1 MARISKPGLDY
12 FPLDVNFFQDRKVR
26 RISNRHHAAGIAALT
41 SLLCLIYKEK
51 GFYVAWN
58 QDTLFD
64 ISQEVCCEE
73 EEMQAII
80 DDCLSV
86 GLFDTYIYKEY
97 GILTS
102 QAIQEQ
108 YHKIIT
114 DSRRKYKLPLE
125 RFWLIKEGEDGTENN
140 SAEIRNNINSKGTEV
155 YEAESHIVGAEVN
168 AIKTRIN
175 ITATEVTKTKT
186 GIGTTGTNI
195 HAAGTGINATKTVTD
210 EAAMK
215 INAAKNREIAATI
228 PQTKQETDTEI
239 ESKSETDTEI
249 KSKPERERERDKER
263 ERQSKTENEWEK
275 DREQPPV
282 PSNGVFQAAP
292 VAVKGLSLEISSG
305 KRGEENKEE
314 RRNEGIDQK
323 GETRYNGTQYERNQ
337 QEEAKHNGTQY
348 ERNQQEEAK
357 YNGTQY
363 ERSQQEEAKYNGTQY
378 ERNQQEEAK
387 HNGTQY
393 ERNQQEEAKYN
404 GTQYERSQQEEAKY
418 NGTQYERNQQEEAK
432 HNGTQYERNQQEEA
446 KHNGTQYERSQQE
459 EAPNENTA
467 SGGFSESL
475 LRLNMDA
482 IGIRNEPTVKAILAL
497 ARRRKLGGPCGT
509 LWKVLSSE
517 YRSTLLKK
525 NEPGDYILWAL
536 NHSAEFEDTYN
547 GILKKR
553 VRGR

>member
-125 RFWLIKEGEDGTENN
+125 QFWLIKEGEDGTENN

-168 AIKTRIN
+168 AIKTGIN

-186 GIGTTGTNI
+186 GIDTTGTNI

-249 KSKPERERERDKER
+249 KSKPERERDKER

-323 GETRYNGTQYERNQ
+323 GETRYNGIQYERNQ
-337 QEEAKHNGTQY
+337 LEEAKH
-348 ERNQQEEAK
+348 
-357 YNGTQY
+357 
-363 ERSQQEEAKYNGTQY
+363 NGTQY

-404 GTQYERSQQEEAKY
+404 GTQYERNQQEEAKHNGTQYERNQQEEAKY

-459 EAPNENTA
+459 EAPNESTA

>member
-51 GFYVAWN
+51 GFYIAWN

-125 RFWLIKEGEDGTENN
+125 QFWLIKEGEDGTENN

-155 YEAESHIVGAEVN
+155 DEAESHIVGAEVN
-168 AIKTRIN
+168 AIKTGIN

-186 GIGTTGTNI
+186 GIDTTGTNI

-210 EAAMK
+210 ESAMK

-249 KSKPERERERDKER
+249 KSKPERERDKER

-323 GETRYNGTQYERNQ
+323 GETRYNGIQYERNQ
-337 QEEAKHNGTQY
+337 LEEAKHNGTQY
-348 ERNQQEEAK
+348 ERKQQEEAK
-357 YNGTQY
+357 N
-363 ERSQQEEAKYNGTQY
+363 
-378 ERNQQEEAK
+378 
-387 HNGTQY
+387 
-393 ERNQQEEAKYN
+393 
-404 GTQYERSQQEEAKY
+404 
-418 NGTQYERNQQEEAK
+418 
-432 HNGTQYERNQQEEA
+432 NGTQYERNQQEEA

-459 EAPNENTA
+459 EAPNESTA

>member
-86 GLFDTYIYKEY
+86 GLFDTYIYNEY

-125 RFWLIKEGEDGTENN
+125 RFWLIKEEKDGTGNN
-140 SAEIRNNINSKGTEV
+140 SADIRSNINSKGTEV
-155 YEAESHIVGAEVN
+155 DEAENKIVDAGVN
-168 AIKTRIN
+168 TTKTGVN
-175 ITATEVTKTKT
+175 ITATEVTKTKP
-186 GIGTTGTNI
+186 GIGTTGTNIHAAGTDI

-210 EAAMK
+210 GAAMK

-249 KSKPERERERDKER
+249 QSKPKREMENDIKPEREKDKER

-282 PSNGVFQAAP
+282 PSNGVSQAAP

-305 KRGEENKEE
+305 KREEENKEE
-314 RRNEGIDQK
+314 RRNGGIDQK
-323 GETRYNGTQYERNQ
+323 GEARYNGTQYERNQLEEPKHNGTQYERNQ
-337 QEEAKHNGTQY
+337 QEEPKHNGTQY
-348 ERNQQEEAK
+348 ERNQQEEA
-357 YNGTQY
+357 
-363 ERSQQEEAKYNGTQY
+363 
-378 ERNQQEEAK
+378 
-387 HNGTQY
+387 
-393 ERNQQEEAKYN
+393 
-404 GTQYERSQQEEAKY
+404 
-418 NGTQYERNQQEEAK
+418 
-432 HNGTQYERNQQEEA
+432 
-446 KHNGTQYERSQQE
+446 
-459 EAPNENTA
+459 PNESIA

-482 IGIRNEPTVKAILAL
+482 IGIRNEQTVKGILAL

-536 NHSAEFEDTYN
+536 NHPAEFEDTYT

>member
-125 RFWLIKEGEDGTENN
+125 QFWLIKEGEDGTENN

-168 AIKTRIN
+168 AIKTGIN

-210 EAAMK
+210 ESAMK
-215 INAAKNREIAATI
+215 INAAKKREIAATI

-249 KSKPERERERDKER
+249 KSKPERERDKER

-275 DREQPPV
+275 DREQLPV

-323 GETRYNGTQYERNQ
+323 GETRYNGIQYERNQ
-337 QEEAKHNGTQY
+337 LEEAKYNGTQY

-363 ERSQQEEAKYNGTQY
+363 ERSQQEK
-378 ERNQQEEAK
+378 
-387 HNGTQY
+387 
-393 ERNQQEEAKYN
+393 
-404 GTQYERSQQEEAKY
+404 
-418 NGTQYERNQQEEAK
+418 
-432 HNGTQYERNQQEEA
+432 
-446 KHNGTQYERSQQE
+446 
-459 EAPNENTA
+459 APNESTA

>member
-1 MARISKPGLDY
+1 MNRYLPIRQVYAREVLDSRGNPTVETEVTVGEGIVGKDGY
-12 FPLDVNFFQDRKVR
+12 TGKSIVPSGASTGKYEALELRDKENRYCGQGVLKAVENVNDKLAECILGENVLNQ
-26 RISNRHHAAGIAALT
+26 RHI
-41 SLLCLIYKEK
+41 
-51 GFYVAWN
+51 
-58 QDTLFD
+58 DTL
-64 ISQEVCCEE
+64 
-73 EEMQAII
+73 
-80 DDCLSV
+80 L
-86 GLFDTYIYKEY
+86 K
-97 GILTS
+97 
-102 QAIQEQ
+102 
-108 YHKIIT
+108 
-114 DSRRKYKLPLE
+114 R
-125 RFWLIKEGEDGTENN
+125 EDGTENN

-155 YEAESHIVGAEVN
+155 DEAESHIVGAEVN
-168 AIKTRIN
+168 AIKTGIN

-186 GIGTTGTNI
+186 GIDTTGTNI

-210 EAAMK
+210 ESAMK
-215 INAAKNREIAATI
+215 INAAKKREIAATI

-249 KSKPERERERDKER
+249 KSKPERERDKER

-275 DREQPPV
+275 DREQLPV

-323 GETRYNGTQYERNQ
+323 GETRYNGIQYERNQ
-337 QEEAKHNGTQY
+337 LEEAKYNGTQY

-363 ERSQQEEAKYNGTQY
+363 ERSQQEK
-378 ERNQQEEAK
+378 
-387 HNGTQY
+387 
-393 ERNQQEEAKYN
+393 
-404 GTQYERSQQEEAKY
+404 
-418 NGTQYERNQQEEAK
+418 
-432 HNGTQYERNQQEEA
+432 
-446 KHNGTQYERSQQE
+446 
-459 EAPNENTA
+459 APNESTA

>member
-51 GFYVAWN
+51 GFYIAWN

-125 RFWLIKEGEDGTENN
+125 QFWLIKEGEDGTENN

-155 YEAESHIVGAEVN
+155 DEAESHIVGAEVN
-168 AIKTRIN
+168 AIKTGIN

-186 GIGTTGTNI
+186 GIDTTGTNI

-210 EAAMK
+210 ESAMK

-337 QEEAKHNGTQY
+337 L
-348 ERNQQEEAK
+348 
-357 YNGTQY
+357 
-363 ERSQQEEAKYNGTQY
+363 
-378 ERNQQEEAK
+378 
-387 HNGTQY
+387 
-393 ERNQQEEAKYN
+393 
-404 GTQYERSQQEEAKY
+404 
-418 NGTQYERNQQEEAK
+418 EEAK

-459 EAPNENTA
+459 EAPNESTA

>member
-125 RFWLIKEGEDGTENN
+125 RFWLIKEEKDGTGNN
-140 SAEIRNNINSKGTEV
+140 SADIRSNINSKGTEV
-155 YEAESHIVGAEVN
+155 DEAENKIVDAGVN
-168 AIKTRIN
+168 TTKTGVN
-175 ITATEVTKTKT
+175 ITATEVTKTKP
-186 GIGTTGTNI
+186 GIGTTGTNIHAAGTDI

-210 EAAMK
+210 GAAMK

-282 PSNGVFQAAP
+282 PSNGVSQAAP

-305 KRGEENKEE
+305 KREEENKEE
-314 RRNEGIDQK
+314 RRNGGIDQK
-323 GETRYNGTQYERNQ
+323 GEARYNGTQYERNQLEEPKHNGTQYERNQ
-337 QEEAKHNGTQY
+337 QEEPKHNGTQY
-348 ERNQQEEAK
+348 ERNQQEEA
-357 YNGTQY
+357 
-363 ERSQQEEAKYNGTQY
+363 
-378 ERNQQEEAK
+378 
-387 HNGTQY
+387 
-393 ERNQQEEAKYN
+393 
-404 GTQYERSQQEEAKY
+404 
-418 NGTQYERNQQEEAK
+418 
-432 HNGTQYERNQQEEA
+432 
-446 KHNGTQYERSQQE
+446 
-459 EAPNENTA
+459 PNESIA

-482 IGIRNEPTVKAILAL
+482 IGIRNEQTVKGILAL

-536 NHSAEFEDTYN
+536 NHPAEFEDTYT

>member
-51 GFYVAWN
+51 GFYIAWN

-125 RFWLIKEGEDGTENN
+125 QFWLIKEGEDGTENN

-155 YEAESHIVGAEVN
+155 DEAESHIVGAEVN
-168 AIKTRIN
+168 AIKTGIN

-186 GIGTTGTNI
+186 GIDTTGTNI

-210 EAAMK
+210 ESAMK

-323 GETRYNGTQYERNQ
+323 GETRYNGIQYERNQ
-337 QEEAKHNGTQY
+337 L
-348 ERNQQEEAK
+348 
-357 YNGTQY
+357 
-363 ERSQQEEAKYNGTQY
+363 EEAKYNGTQY

-387 HNGTQY
+387 H
-393 ERNQQEEAKYN
+393 
-404 GTQYERSQQEEAKY
+404 

-459 EAPNENTA
+459 EAPNESTA

>member
-41 SLLCLIYKEK
+41 SLLCLIFKEK

-125 RFWLIKEGEDGTENN
+125 QFWLIKEGEDGTENN

-168 AIKTRIN
+168 AIKTGIN

-186 GIGTTGTNI
+186 GIDTTGTNI

-323 GETRYNGTQYERNQ
+323 GETRYNGIQYERNQ
-337 QEEAKHNGTQY
+337 L
-348 ERNQQEEAK
+348 EEAK

-363 ERSQQEEAKYNGTQY
+363 ERSQLEEAKHNGTQY

-393 ERNQQEEAKYN
+393 ERNQQEEA
-404 GTQYERSQQEEAKY
+404 
-418 NGTQYERNQQEEAK
+418 
-432 HNGTQYERNQQEEA
+432 
-446 KHNGTQYERSQQE
+446 
-459 EAPNENTA
+459 PNESTA

>member
-51 GFYVAWN
+51 GFYIAWN

-125 RFWLIKEGEDGTENN
+125 QFWLIKEGEDGTENN

-168 AIKTRIN
+168 AIKTGIN

-186 GIGTTGTNI
+186 GIDTTGTNI

-215 INAAKNREIAATI
+215 INAAKKREIAATI

-323 GETRYNGTQYERNQ
+323 GETRYNGIQYERNQ
-337 QEEAKHNGTQY
+337 LEEAKHNGTQY

-357 YNGTQY
+357 HNGTQY

-393 ERNQQEEAKYN
+393 ER
-404 GTQYERSQQEEAKY
+404 
-418 NGTQYERNQQEEAK
+418 
-432 HNGTQYERNQQEEA
+432 
-446 KHNGTQYERSQQE
+446 SQQE
-459 EAPNENTA
+459 EAPNESTA

-536 NHSAEFEDTYN
+536 NHPAEFEDTYT

>member
-1 MARISKPGLDY
+1 
-12 FPLDVNFFQDRKVR
+12 
-26 RISNRHHAAGIAALT
+26 
-41 SLLCLIYKEK
+41 
-51 GFYVAWN
+51 
-58 QDTLFD
+58 
-64 ISQEVCCEE
+64 
-73 EEMQAII
+73 
-80 DDCLSV
+80 
-86 GLFDTYIYKEY
+86 
-97 GILTS
+97 
-102 QAIQEQ
+102 
-108 YHKIIT
+108 
-114 DSRRKYKLPLE
+114 
-125 RFWLIKEGEDGTENN
+125 
-140 SAEIRNNINSKGTEV
+140 
-155 YEAESHIVGAEVN
+155 
-168 AIKTRIN
+168 
-175 ITATEVTKTKT
+175 
-186 GIGTTGTNI
+186 
-195 HAAGTGINATKTVTD
+195 
-210 EAAMK
+210 MK

-249 KSKPERERERDKER
+249 KSKPERERDKER

-323 GETRYNGTQYERNQ
+323 GETRYNGIQYERNQ
-337 QEEAKHNGTQY
+337 LEEAKHNGTQY

-357 YNGTQY
+357 
-363 ERSQQEEAKYNGTQY
+363 
-378 ERNQQEEAK
+378 
-387 HNGTQY
+387 H
-393 ERNQQEEAKYN
+393 N

-459 EAPNENTA
+459 EAPNESTA

>member
-51 GFYVAWN
+51 GFYIAWN

-168 AIKTRIN
+168 AIKTGIN

-186 GIGTTGTNI
+186 GIDTTGTNI

-215 INAAKNREIAATI
+215 INAAKKREIAATI

-249 KSKPERERERDKER
+249 KSKPERERDKER

-275 DREQPPV
+275 DREQLPV

-337 QEEAKHNGTQY
+337 L
-348 ERNQQEEAK
+348 
-357 YNGTQY
+357 
-363 ERSQQEEAKYNGTQY
+363 EEAKYNGTQY

-393 ERNQQEEAKYN
+393 ERSQLEEAKY
-404 GTQYERSQQEEAKY
+404 
-418 NGTQYERNQQEEAK
+418 
-432 HNGTQYERNQQEEA
+432 NGTQYERNQQEEA

-459 EAPNENTA
+459 EAPNESTA

>member
-363 ERSQQEEAKYNGTQY
+363 ERSQQEEA
-378 ERNQQEEAK
+378 
-387 HNGTQY
+387 
-393 ERNQQEEAKYN
+393 
-404 GTQYERSQQEEAKY
+404 
-418 NGTQYERNQQEEAK
+418 
-432 HNGTQYERNQQEEA
+432 
-446 KHNGTQYERSQQE
+446 
-459 EAPNENTA
+459 PNENTA

>member
-125 RFWLIKEGEDGTENN
+125 QFWLIKEGEDGTENN

-168 AIKTRIN
+168 AIKTGIN

-186 GIGTTGTNI
+186 GIDTTGTNI

-215 INAAKNREIAATI
+215 INAAKKREFAATI

-323 GETRYNGTQYERNQ
+323 GETRYNGIQYERNQ
-337 QEEAKHNGTQY
+337 L
-348 ERNQQEEAK
+348 EEAK

-363 ERSQQEEAKYNGTQY
+363 ERSQQEEAKHNGTQC
-378 ERNQQEEAK
+378 ERNQLEEAK

-393 ERNQQEEAKYN
+393 ERN
-404 GTQYERSQQEEAKY
+404 
-418 NGTQYERNQQEEAK
+418 
-432 HNGTQYERNQQEEA
+432 
-446 KHNGTQYERSQQE
+446 QQE

-517 YRSTLLKK
+517 YRSPLLKK

>member
-125 RFWLIKEGEDGTENN
+125 QFWLIKEGEDGTENN

-155 YEAESHIVGAEVN
+155 DEAESHIVGAEVN
-168 AIKTRIN
+168 AIKTGIN

-186 GIGTTGTNI
+186 GIDTTGTNI

-210 EAAMK
+210 ESAMK

-305 KRGEENKEE
+305 KREEENKEE
-314 RRNEGIDQK
+314 RRNGGIDQK
-323 GETRYNGTQYERNQ
+323 GEAR
-337 QEEAKHNGTQY
+337 
-348 ERNQQEEAK
+348 
-357 YNGTQY
+357 
-363 ERSQQEEAKYNGTQY
+363 
-378 ERNQQEEAK
+378 
-387 HNGTQY
+387 
-393 ERNQQEEAKYN
+393 
-404 GTQYERSQQEEAKY
+404 Y

-497 ARRRKLGGPCGT
+497 ARRRNLGGPCGT

>member
-125 RFWLIKEGEDGTENN
+125 RFWLIKEEKDGTGNN
-140 SAEIRNNINSKGTEV
+140 FADIRSNINSKGTEV
-155 YEAESHIVGAEVN
+155 DEAENKIVDAGVN
-168 AIKTRIN
+168 TTKTGVN
-175 ITATEVTKTKT
+175 ITATEVTKTKP
-186 GIGTTGTNI
+186 GIGTTGTNIHAAGTDI

-210 EAAMK
+210 GAAMK

-249 KSKPERERERDKER
+249 QSKPKREMENDIKPEREKDKER

-282 PSNGVFQAAP
+282 PSNGVSQAAP

-305 KRGEENKEE
+305 KREEENKEE
-314 RRNEGIDQK
+314 RRNGGIDQK
-323 GETRYNGTQYERNQ
+323 GEARYNGTQYERNQ
-337 QEEAKHNGTQY
+337 LEEPKHNGTQY
-348 ERNQQEEAK
+348 ERNQQEEA
-357 YNGTQY
+357 
-363 ERSQQEEAKYNGTQY
+363 
-378 ERNQQEEAK
+378 
-387 HNGTQY
+387 
-393 ERNQQEEAKYN
+393 
-404 GTQYERSQQEEAKY
+404 
-418 NGTQYERNQQEEAK
+418 
-432 HNGTQYERNQQEEA
+432 
-446 KHNGTQYERSQQE
+446 
-459 EAPNENTA
+459 PNESIA

>member
-86 GLFDTYIYKEY
+86 GLFDTYICKEY

-125 RFWLIKEGEDGTENN
+125 RFWLIKEEKDGTGNN
-140 SAEIRNNINSKGTEV
+140 SADIRSNINSKGTEV
-155 YEAESHIVGAEVN
+155 DEAENKIVDAGVN
-168 AIKTRIN
+168 TTKTGVN
-175 ITATEVTKTKT
+175 ITATEVTKTKP
-186 GIGTTGTNI
+186 GIGTTGTNIHAAGTDI

-210 EAAMK
+210 GAAMK

-249 KSKPERERERDKER
+249 QSKPKREMENDIKPEREKDKER

-282 PSNGVFQAAP
+282 PSNGVSQAAP

-305 KRGEENKEE
+305 KREEENKEE
-314 RRNEGIDQK
+314 RRNGGIDQK
-323 GETRYNGTQYERNQ
+323 GEARYNGTQYERNQLEEPKHNGTQYERNQ
-337 QEEAKHNGTQY
+337 QEEPKHNGTQY
-348 ERNQQEEAK
+348 ERNQQEEA
-357 YNGTQY
+357 
-363 ERSQQEEAKYNGTQY
+363 
-378 ERNQQEEAK
+378 
-387 HNGTQY
+387 
-393 ERNQQEEAKYN
+393 
-404 GTQYERSQQEEAKY
+404 
-418 NGTQYERNQQEEAK
+418 
-432 HNGTQYERNQQEEA
+432 
-446 KHNGTQYERSQQE
+446 
-459 EAPNENTA
+459 PNESIA

-482 IGIRNEPTVKAILAL
+482 IGIRNEQTVKGILAL

-536 NHSAEFEDTYN
+536 NHPAEFEDTYT

>member
-210 EAAMK
+210 ESAMK

-348 ERNQQEEAK
+348 ER
-357 YNGTQY
+357 
-363 ERSQQEEAKYNGTQY
+363 
-378 ERNQQEEAK
+378 
-387 HNGTQY
+387 
-393 ERNQQEEAKYN
+393 
-404 GTQYERSQQEEAKY
+404 
-418 NGTQYERNQQEEAK
+418 
-432 HNGTQYERNQQEEA
+432 
-446 KHNGTQYERSQQE
+446 SQQE
-459 EAPNENTA
+459 EAPNESTA

-497 ARRRKLGGPCGT
+497 ARRRNLGGPCGT

>member
-51 GFYVAWN
+51 GFYIAWN

-125 RFWLIKEGEDGTENN
+125 RFWLIKEEKDGTGNN
-140 SAEIRNNINSKGTEV
+140 SADIRSNINSKGTEV
-155 YEAESHIVGAEVN
+155 DEAENKIVDAGVN
-168 AIKTRIN
+168 TTKTGVN

-186 GIGTTGTNI
+186 GIDTTGTNI

-210 EAAMK
+210 GAAMK

-305 KRGEENKEE
+305 KREEENKEE
-314 RRNEGIDQK
+314 RRNGGIDQK
-323 GETRYNGTQYERNQ
+323 GEARY
-337 QEEAKHNGTQY
+337 
-348 ERNQQEEAK
+348 
-357 YNGTQY
+357 
-363 ERSQQEEAKYNGTQY
+363 
-378 ERNQQEEAK
+378 
-387 HNGTQY
+387 
-393 ERNQQEEAKYN
+393 
-404 GTQYERSQQEEAKY
+404 
-418 NGTQYERNQQEEAK
+418 
-432 HNGTQYERNQQEEA
+432 NGTQYERNQQEEA

-459 EAPNENTA
+459 EAPNESTA

-482 IGIRNEPTVKAILAL
+482 IGIRNEQTVKGILAL

>member
-51 GFYVAWN
+51 GFYIAWN

-168 AIKTRIN
+168 AIKTGIN

-186 GIGTTGTNI
+186 GIDTTGTNI

-215 INAAKNREIAATI
+215 INAAKKREIAATI

-249 KSKPERERERDKER
+249 KSKPERERDKER
-263 ERQSKTENEWEK
+263 ERQSQTENEWEK
-275 DREQPPV
+275 DREQLPV

-337 QEEAKHNGTQY
+337 L
-348 ERNQQEEAK
+348 
-357 YNGTQY
+357 
-363 ERSQQEEAKYNGTQY
+363 EEAKYNGTQY

-393 ERNQQEEAKYN
+393 ERSQLEEAKY
-404 GTQYERSQQEEAKY
+404 
-418 NGTQYERNQQEEAK
+418 
-432 HNGTQYERNQQEEA
+432 NGTQYERNQQEEA

-459 EAPNENTA
+459 EAPNESTA

>member
-125 RFWLIKEGEDGTENN
+125 QFWLIKEGEDGTENN

-168 AIKTRIN
+168 AIKTGIN

-186 GIGTTGTNI
+186 GIDTTGTNI

-210 EAAMK
+210 ESAMK

-323 GETRYNGTQYERNQ
+323 GETRYNGIQYERNQ
-337 QEEAKHNGTQY
+337 L
-348 ERNQQEEAK
+348 
-357 YNGTQY
+357 
-363 ERSQQEEAKYNGTQY
+363 
-378 ERNQQEEAK
+378 
-387 HNGTQY
+387 
-393 ERNQQEEAKYN
+393 
-404 GTQYERSQQEEAKY
+404 
-418 NGTQYERNQQEEAK
+418 
-432 HNGTQYERNQQEEA
+432 EEA

-459 EAPNENTA
+459 EAPNESTA

>member
-51 GFYVAWN
+51 GFYIAWN

-125 RFWLIKEGEDGTENN
+125 QFWLIKEGEDGTENN

-168 AIKTRIN
+168 AIKTGIN

-186 GIGTTGTNI
+186 GIDTTGTNI

-210 EAAMK
+210 ESAMK

-323 GETRYNGTQYERNQ
+323 GETRYNGIQYERNQ
-337 QEEAKHNGTQY
+337 LEEAKHNGTQY
-348 ERNQQEEAK
+348 ERNQQEEA
-357 YNGTQY
+357 
-363 ERSQQEEAKYNGTQY
+363 
-378 ERNQQEEAK
+378 
-387 HNGTQY
+387 
-393 ERNQQEEAKYN
+393 
-404 GTQYERSQQEEAKY
+404 
-418 NGTQYERNQQEEAK
+418 
-432 HNGTQYERNQQEEA
+432 
-446 KHNGTQYERSQQE
+446 
-459 EAPNENTA
+459 PNESTA

>member
-168 AIKTRIN
+168 AIKTGIN

-348 ERNQQEEAK
+348 ER
-357 YNGTQY
+357 
-363 ERSQQEEAKYNGTQY
+363 
-378 ERNQQEEAK
+378 
-387 HNGTQY
+387 
-393 ERNQQEEAKYN
+393 
-404 GTQYERSQQEEAKY
+404 
-418 NGTQYERNQQEEAK
+418 
-432 HNGTQYERNQQEEA
+432 
-446 KHNGTQYERSQQE
+446 SQQE

>member
-125 RFWLIKEGEDGTENN
+125 QFWLIKEGEDGTENN

-155 YEAESHIVGAEVN
+155 DEAESHIVGAEVN
-168 AIKTRIN
+168 AIKTGIN

-215 INAAKNREIAATI
+215 INAAKKREIAATI

-239 ESKSETDTEI
+239 KSKSETDTEI
-249 KSKPERERERDKER
+249 KSKPERERDKER

-314 RRNEGIDQK
+314 RRNEEIDQK
-323 GETRYNGTQYERNQ
+323 GETRYNGIQYERNQ
-337 QEEAKHNGTQY
+337 L
-348 ERNQQEEAK
+348 EEAK

-363 ERSQQEEAKYNGTQY
+363 ERS
-378 ERNQQEEAK
+378 
-387 HNGTQY
+387 
-393 ERNQQEEAKYN
+393 
-404 GTQYERSQQEEAKY
+404 
-418 NGTQYERNQQEEAK
+418 
-432 HNGTQYERNQQEEA
+432 QQEEA

-459 EAPNENTA
+459 EAPNESTA
-467 SGGFSESL
+467 SGGFPESL

>member
-125 RFWLIKEGEDGTENN
+125 QFWLIKEGEDGTENN

-155 YEAESHIVGAEVN
+155 DEAESHIVGAEVN
-168 AIKTRIN
+168 AIKTGIN

-210 EAAMK
+210 ESAMK

-323 GETRYNGTQYERNQ
+323 GETRYNGIQYERNQ
-337 QEEAKHNGTQY
+337 LEEAKYNGTQY

-363 ERSQQEEAKYNGTQY
+363 ERSQQEK
-378 ERNQQEEAK
+378 
-387 HNGTQY
+387 
-393 ERNQQEEAKYN
+393 
-404 GTQYERSQQEEAKY
+404 
-418 NGTQYERNQQEEAK
+418 
-432 HNGTQYERNQQEEA
+432 
-446 KHNGTQYERSQQE
+446 
-459 EAPNENTA
+459 APNESTA

>member
-1 MARISKPGLDY
+1 M
-12 FPLDVNFFQDRKVR
+12 
-26 RISNRHHAAGIAALT
+26 
-41 SLLCLIYKEK
+41 
-51 GFYVAWN
+51 
-58 QDTLFD
+58 
-64 ISQEVCCEE
+64 
-73 EEMQAII
+73 
-80 DDCLSV
+80 
-86 GLFDTYIYKEY
+86 
-97 GILTS
+97 
-102 QAIQEQ
+102 
-108 YHKIIT
+108 
-114 DSRRKYKLPLE
+114 
-125 RFWLIKEGEDGTENN
+125 
-140 SAEIRNNINSKGTEV
+140 

-215 INAAKNREIAATI
+215 INAAKKREIAATI

-249 KSKPERERERDKER
+249 KSKPERERDKER

-337 QEEAKHNGTQY
+337 L
-348 ERNQQEEAK
+348 EEAK

-363 ERSQQEEAKYNGTQY
+363 ERSQLEEAKYNGTQY
-378 ERNQQEEAK
+378 ERSQQEEAK

-404 GTQYERSQQEEAKY
+404 GTQYERSQQEEA
-418 NGTQYERNQQEEAK
+418 
-432 HNGTQYERNQQEEA
+432 
-446 KHNGTQYERSQQE
+446 
-459 EAPNENTA
+459 PNESTA

>member
-357 YNGTQY
+357 NNGT
-363 ERSQQEEAKYNGTQY
+363 
-378 ERNQQEEAK
+378 
-387 HNGTQY
+387 H
-393 ERNQQEEAKYN
+393 
-404 GTQYERSQQEEAKY
+404 
-418 NGTQYERNQQEEAK
+418 
-432 HNGTQYERNQQEEA
+432 
-446 KHNGTQYERSQQE
+446 YERSQQE
-459 EAPNENTA
+459 EAPNESTA

>member
-125 RFWLIKEGEDGTENN
+125 QFWLIKEGEDGTENN

-186 GIGTTGTNI
+186 GIDTTGTNI

-210 EAAMK
+210 ESAMK

-348 ERNQQEEAK
+348 ER
-357 YNGTQY
+357 
-363 ERSQQEEAKYNGTQY
+363 
-378 ERNQQEEAK
+378 
-387 HNGTQY
+387 
-393 ERNQQEEAKYN
+393 
-404 GTQYERSQQEEAKY
+404 
-418 NGTQYERNQQEEAK
+418 
-432 HNGTQYERNQQEEA
+432 
-446 KHNGTQYERSQQE
+446 SQQE

-497 ARRRKLGGPCGT
+497 ARRRNLGGPCGT

>member
-348 ERNQQEEAK
+348 ERNQQEEA
-357 YNGTQY
+357 
-363 ERSQQEEAKYNGTQY
+363 
-378 ERNQQEEAK
+378 
-387 HNGTQY
+387 
-393 ERNQQEEAKYN
+393 
-404 GTQYERSQQEEAKY
+404 
-418 NGTQYERNQQEEAK
+418 
-432 HNGTQYERNQQEEA
+432 
-446 KHNGTQYERSQQE
+446 
-459 EAPNENTA
+459 PNESTA

>member
-186 GIGTTGTNI
+186 GIDTTGTNI

-348 ERNQQEEAK
+348 ERNQQEEA
-357 YNGTQY
+357 
-363 ERSQQEEAKYNGTQY
+363 
-378 ERNQQEEAK
+378 
-387 HNGTQY
+387 
-393 ERNQQEEAKYN
+393 
-404 GTQYERSQQEEAKY
+404 
-418 NGTQYERNQQEEAK
+418 
-432 HNGTQYERNQQEEA
+432 
-446 KHNGTQYERSQQE
+446 
-459 EAPNENTA
+459 PNESTA

>member
-41 SLLCLIYKEK
+41 SLLCLIDKEK

-125 RFWLIKEGEDGTENN
+125 QFWLIKEGEDGTENN

-168 AIKTRIN
+168 AIKTGIN

-186 GIGTTGTNI
+186 GIDTTGTNI

-249 KSKPERERERDKER
+249 KSKPERERDKER

-323 GETRYNGTQYERNQ
+323 GETRYNGIQYERNQ
-337 QEEAKHNGTQY
+337 L
-348 ERNQQEEAK
+348 EEAK

-363 ERSQQEEAKYNGTQY
+363 ERSQL
-378 ERNQQEEAK
+378 EEAK
-387 HNGTQY
+387 H
-393 ERNQQEEAKYN
+393 
-404 GTQYERSQQEEAKY
+404 

-446 KHNGTQYERSQQE
+446 KHNGTQYERNQQE
-459 EAPNENTA
+459 EAPNESTA

>member
-125 RFWLIKEGEDGTENN
+125 QFWLIKEGEDGTENN

-168 AIKTRIN
+168 AIKTGIN

-186 GIGTTGTNI
+186 GIDTTGTNI

-215 INAAKNREIAATI
+215 INAAKKREIAATI

-249 KSKPERERERDKER
+249 KSKPERERDKER

-275 DREQPPV
+275 DREQLPV

-323 GETRYNGTQYERNQ
+323 GETRYNGI
-337 QEEAKHNGTQY
+337 
-348 ERNQQEEAK
+348 
-357 YNGTQY
+357 
-363 ERSQQEEAKYNGTQY
+363 
-378 ERNQQEEAK
+378 
-387 HNGTQY
+387 
-393 ERNQQEEAKYN
+393 
-404 GTQYERSQQEEAKY
+404 
-418 NGTQYERNQQEEAK
+418 
-432 HNGTQYERNQQEEA
+432 
-446 KHNGTQYERSQQE
+446 QYERSQQE
-459 EAPNENTA
+459 EAPNESTA

>member
-51 GFYVAWN
+51 GFYIAWN

-125 RFWLIKEGEDGTENN
+125 QFWLIKEGEDGTENN

-155 YEAESHIVGAEVN
+155 DEAESHIVGAEVN
-168 AIKTRIN
+168 AIKTGIN

-186 GIGTTGTNI
+186 GIDTTGTNI

-210 EAAMK
+210 ESAMK

-249 KSKPERERERDKER
+249 KSKPERERDKER

-323 GETRYNGTQYERNQ
+323 GETRYNGIQYERNQ
-337 QEEAKHNGTQY
+337 LEEAKH
-348 ERNQQEEAK
+348 
-357 YNGTQY
+357 
-363 ERSQQEEAKYNGTQY
+363 
-378 ERNQQEEAK
+378 
-387 HNGTQY
+387 
-393 ERNQQEEAKYN
+393 
-404 GTQYERSQQEEAKY
+404 

-459 EAPNENTA
+459 EAPNESTA

>member
-51 GFYVAWN
+51 GFYIAWN

-215 INAAKNREIAATI
+215 INAAKKREIAATI

-323 GETRYNGTQYERNQ
+323 GETRYNGIQYERNQ
-337 QEEAKHNGTQY
+337 L
-348 ERNQQEEAK
+348 
-357 YNGTQY
+357 
-363 ERSQQEEAKYNGTQY
+363 
-378 ERNQQEEAK
+378 
-387 HNGTQY
+387 
-393 ERNQQEEAKYN
+393 
-404 GTQYERSQQEEAKY
+404 
-418 NGTQYERNQQEEAK
+418 EEAK

-459 EAPNENTA
+459 EAPNESTA

>member
-348 ERNQQEEAK
+348 ER
-357 YNGTQY
+357 
-363 ERSQQEEAKYNGTQY
+363 
-378 ERNQQEEAK
+378 
-387 HNGTQY
+387 
-393 ERNQQEEAKYN
+393 
-404 GTQYERSQQEEAKY
+404 
-418 NGTQYERNQQEEAK
+418 
-432 HNGTQYERNQQEEA
+432 
-446 KHNGTQYERSQQE
+446 SQQE
-459 EAPNENTA
+459 EAPNESTA
-467 SGGFSESL
+467 SVGFSESL

>member
-125 RFWLIKEGEDGTENN
+125 QFWLIKEGEDGTENN

-168 AIKTRIN
+168 AIKTGIN

-186 GIGTTGTNI
+186 GIDTTGTNI

-215 INAAKNREIAATI
+215 INAAKKREIAATI

-348 ERNQQEEAK
+348 ER
-357 YNGTQY
+357 
-363 ERSQQEEAKYNGTQY
+363 
-378 ERNQQEEAK
+378 
-387 HNGTQY
+387 
-393 ERNQQEEAKYN
+393 
-404 GTQYERSQQEEAKY
+404 
-418 NGTQYERNQQEEAK
+418 
-432 HNGTQYERNQQEEA
+432 
-446 KHNGTQYERSQQE
+446 SQQE
-459 EAPNENTA
+459 EAPNESTA

>member
-125 RFWLIKEGEDGTENN
+125 QFWLIKEGEDGTENN

-168 AIKTRIN
+168 AIKTGIN

-195 HAAGTGINATKTVTD
+195 HAAGTGINVTKTVTD

-239 ESKSETDTEI
+239 ESKTETDTEI

-323 GETRYNGTQYERNQ
+323 GETRYNGIQYERNQ
-337 QEEAKHNGTQY
+337 LEEAKHNGTQY

-363 ERSQQEEAKYNGTQY
+363 ERS
-378 ERNQQEEAK
+378 
-387 HNGTQY
+387 
-393 ERNQQEEAKYN
+393 
-404 GTQYERSQQEEAKY
+404 
-418 NGTQYERNQQEEAK
+418 QQEEAK

-459 EAPNENTA
+459 EAPNESTA